1 MGSMNCI
8 DVKLEESELI
18 KEEEYDNSK
27 ISTSAWE
34 KNKIQNKISLNS
46 EKEDIEILN
55 EIEKQ
60 NPNQSQ
66 NQRSIS
72 AFSHNNEKI
81 GETVVKIEIE
91 ESKENE
97 NIGELILIMDI
108 SESMGEYVPQ
118 ILTKVMPKV
127 LDELKFPEKKICHLL
142 TFSDTTEYHG
152 LTKKEFKSIGIKA
165 KGYTQMLGVVPK
177 LKEIIAKINKKEYIS
192 ILCLSDGKV
201 HDRNETTEN
210 LGDLLE
216 ELSQENRN
224 INSHVIRFM
233 SREGADPDTRL
244 LCSLLKFN
252 LGLHSENNHLPIT
265 FEPENEIMT
274 DEKID
279 EFSNIISKLFN
290 IKKSGWKIISDSQ
303 NMRIEPFGDKY
314 KELELPEGKSIL
326 FIDQALEKLNNI
338 NISTDSGESK
348 SIETGAK
355 VNQKNMHDIYKETF
369 KKIIGDVIK
378 NKVEGTEKAIKKND
392 DLIQYME
399 ILENNTEGEKDE
411 NEKKISSVLKEIQKD
426 NELTILKDEN
436 KVAEFMEKKEQE
448 CEKQLQKL
456 VEKSIEININEK
468 ESELFLI
475 LDNSEKTDNHMNNLL
490 ENVLYKSMLKVG
502 FNDEDKIKILGF
514 SSDDV
519 EESVV
524 KIEKLKKQKNIL
536 IGSGEREF
544 YDCLNKIAEIII
556 KNPTKKYILLFVFT
570 GEIVDKKNVRILA
583 YKMLGLSSK
592 IRIRARIIKYII
604 SDSDFPKNENG
615 NIDNSKE
622 DIITYGLIKQLN
634 TDGINSLR
642 PLVLDENDND
652 YDKQIEDVIRLLN

>member
-1 MGSMNCI
+1 MGPMNCKNAEL
-8 DVKLEESELI
+8 DECDLI
-18 KEEEYDNSK
+18 KEEINSSK
-27 ISTSAWE
+27 ISTSARE
-34 KNKIQNKISLNS
+34 KNQISLNS
-46 EKEDIEILN
+46 EKQDIEILN
-55 EIEKQ
+55 EIKKQ

-66 NQRSIS
+66 RSIS
-72 AFSHNNEKI
+72 AISHNNEKI

-91 ESKENE
+91 ESKDNE

-177 LKEIIAKINKKEYIS
+177 LKEIIEKIDKKEYIS

-210 LGDLLE
+210 LESLLF

-290 IKKSGWKIISDSQ
+290 IKKSGWKII
-303 NMRIEPFGDKY
+303 
-314 KELELPEGKSIL
+314 KSIL

-348 SIETGAK
+348 SIETGDK

-426 NELTILKDEN
+426 NELAILKDEN
-436 KVAEFMEKKEQE
+436 KVAEFMEKK
-448 CEKQLQKL
+448 
-456 VEKSIEININEK
+456 N
-468 ESELFLI
+468 
-475 LDNSEKTDNHMNNLL
+475 
-490 ENVLYKSMLKVG
+490 
-502 FNDEDKIKILGF
+502 
-514 SSDDV
+514 
-519 EESVV
+519 
-524 KIEKLKKQKNIL
+524 
-536 IGSGEREF
+536 
-544 YDCLNKIAEIII
+544 
-556 KNPTKKYILLFVFT
+556 
-570 GEIVDKKNVRILA
+570 KNVKSN
-583 YKMLGLSSK
+583 YKNWL
-592 IRIRARIIKYII
+592 
-604 SDSDFPKNENG
+604 KN
-615 NIDNSKE
+615 
-622 DIITYGLIKQLN
+622 Q
-634 TDGINSLR
+634 
-642 PLVLDENDND
+642 
-652 YDKQIEDVIRLLN
+652 

>member
-1 MGSMNCI
+1 MGALNCRNA
-8 DVKLEESELI
+8 KLDEFDLI
-18 KEEEYDNSK
+18 KEEENNNSK
-27 ISTSAWE
+27 ISTSARE
-34 KNKIQNKISLNS
+34 KNKMSLNS
-46 EKEDIEILN
+46 EQEDIEILN
-55 EIEKQ
+55 KIENQIQ
-60 NPNQSQ
+60 NQIQNQNQ

-72 AFSHNNEKI
+72 AISHNNEKI

-91 ESKENE
+91 ESKDNE

-152 LTKKEFKSIGIKA
+152 LTKREFKSIGIKA

-177 LKEIIAKINKKEYIS
+177 LKEIIAKMDKKEYIS

-210 LGDLLE
+210 LGELLN

-290 IKKSGWKIISDSQ
+290 IRKSGWKIISDSE

-326 FIDQALEKLNNI
+326 FIDQALDKLNDI

-348 SIETGAK
+348 SIETGDK

-426 NELTILKDEN
+426 NELAILKDEN
-436 KVAEFMEKKEQE
+436 KVAEFMEKK
-448 CEKQLQKL
+448 
-456 VEKSIEININEK
+456 N
-468 ESELFLI
+468 
-475 LDNSEKTDNHMNNLL
+475 
-490 ENVLYKSMLKVG
+490 
-502 FNDEDKIKILGF
+502 
-514 SSDDV
+514 
-519 EESVV
+519 
-524 KIEKLKKQKNIL
+524 
-536 IGSGEREF
+536 
-544 YDCLNKIAEIII
+544 
-556 KNPTKKYILLFVFT
+556 
-570 GEIVDKKNVRILA
+570 KNVKSN
-583 YKMLGLSSK
+583 YKNWL
-592 IRIRARIIKYII
+592 
-604 SDSDFPKNENG
+604 KN
-615 NIDNSKE
+615 
-622 DIITYGLIKQLN
+622 Q
-634 TDGINSLR
+634 
-642 PLVLDENDND
+642 
-652 YDKQIEDVIRLLN
+652 